1 MILLSRKGSI
11 SEAWND
17 QPLKEGNI
25 HISAPHIYSSILEA
39 LELTPNSLTSF
50 LNIGSGTG
58 YLSCLVAN
66 ILGRKSLNFGVE
78 IHDEVVEH
86 CHSSIKNWKKHKQDL
101 ASNKNKTC
109 SSTALL
115 SENNSI
121 PHIEIFHGNG
131 LQMEGHSGEALV
143 GFDRIYAGAAVES
156 KDISK
161 IKNLLSPGGI
171 LVAPVDDEL
180 VKIVRLGSI
189 SRDKLNKK
197 PDRNEFTQQTIS
209 GVRFAPFLQHPM
221 IRTLIPSRVWNPV
234 SHSLYPDSFQQATM
248 TLLLCSNSEAYQP
261 PRPTIPENYYNLAAT
276 LPKEVWMIILSFT
289 NRKWFQSEVSEV
301 QLLKKRLMEEQS
313 LTEKAQNAC
322 LKAEERAN
330 IVEGEKDVYHL
341 LARRW
346 QSHLRAVL
354 QQYGQEDQGSTI
366 ALHSLLNGSETLLER
381 LEQPNGNTEIEEDFN
396 TASIRV
402 QHRDMYVL
410 PFDAAMEDTVLDD
423 DVSSNNS
430 DEEFEIDS
438 FHSEDNSSF
447 SSNIDSITM
456 DESISEVDM
465 IDNNSS
471 LSGKAINISL
481 RPQTRSVSI
490 RNQNL

>member
-1 MILLSRKGSI
+1 MLLG
-11 SEAWND
+11 
-17 QPLKEGNI
+17 
-25 HISAPHIYSSILEA
+25 
-39 LELTPNSLTSF
+39 
-50 LNIGSGTG
+50 
-58 YLSCLVAN
+58 
-66 ILGRKSLNFGVE
+66 
-78 IHDEVVEH
+78 
-86 CHSSIKNWKKHKQDL
+86 
-101 ASNKNKTC
+101 
-109 SSTALL
+109 
-115 SENNSI
+115 
-121 PHIEIFHGNG
+121 
-131 LQMEGHSGEALV
+131 
-143 GFDRIYAGAAVES
+143 
-156 KDISK
+156 
-161 IKNLLSPGGI
+161 
-171 LVAPVDDEL
+171 
-180 VKIVRLGSI
+180 
-189 SRDKLNKK
+189 
-197 PDRNEFTQQTIS
+197 
-209 GVRFAPFLQHPM
+209 
-221 IRTLIPSRVWNPV
+221 
-234 SHSLYPDSFQQATM
+234 
-248 TLLLCSNSEAYQP
+248 
-261 PRPTIPENYYNLAAT
+261 
-276 LPKEVWMIILSFT
+276 
-289 NRKWFQSEVSEV
+289 FQSEVSEV